1 VLKSILNA
9 DAFGC
14 NVTSDILMKGAVGE
28 EDMGGDSMNSE
39 LGVIAIMENVLP
51 LAKLSSTESLD
62 KVVGGNTRRKQQ
74 SLPEVVHRSGRLMD
88 NEAIPVMEQAE
99 FRASVKSLEVP
110 IQKLLLLL
118 LLKVHLF

>member
-99 FRASVKSLEVP
+99 FRRRF
-110 IQKLLLLL
+110 Q
-118 LLKVHLF
+118 FRNCFCFCF